1 MPEPL
6 ARCQQVSKTYK
17 TPTGGIE
24 ALHAVDAQ
32 FHAGLV
38 TALVGASGSGKS
50 TLLRALAGLDRPSS
64 GSILIAGRELADAS
78 AETLRQHRRNG
89 VTFINQKPAD
99 NLIPHLSLRE
109 HDGGRGVSL
118 LSEFG
123 LAGRLD
129 AKPSEL
135 SGGEQARAAF
145 ALALAR
151 GTPILLADEPTAEL
165 DRDSAAPLL
174 ATIRAH
180 AQSGVALIIATHDDD
195 VSALAD
201 TVLRLDRGRVIDHT
215 ALAVKGRRPARATD
229 SPTLLSARGLGKA
242 YRRGS
247 EQIQALTD
255 VSLDLRRGEL
265 AALLGRS
272 GSGKS
277 TLLAILAGLQ
287 QPDQGETDPAA
298 NPQLPWSKLAFLPQ
312 RFGLL
317 PELTIR
323 ENIEYPAR
331 LNGTLDEY
339 SPTVEQLLGRLGLSE
354 LANRPP
360 NETSIGQQ
368 QRTALARALILRPDV
383 LLADEPTS
391 HQDAGWRD
399 GVWELL
405 VDAAENGSACLIAT
419 HEEQI
424 ADYANRT
431 WAIDGG
437 TITLSGATTA
447 ARDDT
452 TPPPT
457 TSS

>member
-1 MPEPL
+1 MPDPL
-6 ARCQQVSKTYK
+6 ALCQQVSKTYE

-32 FHAGLV
+32 FHTGLV

-64 GSILIAGRELADAS
+64 GSIVIAGRELADAS
-78 AETLRQHRRNG
+78 AETLRWHRRNG

-123 LAGRLD
+123 LADRLD
-129 AKPSEL
+129 AEPSEL

-180 AQSGVALIIATHDDD
+180 AQSGAALIIATHDDD

-201 TVLRLDRGRVIDHT
+201 TVLRLDRGRVINHT
-215 ALAVKGRRPARATD
+215 AVAAKGRHPARATD
-229 SPTLLSARGLGKA
+229 SPTVLSARRLSKA

-247 EQIQALTD
+247 EQVHALTD
-255 VSLDLRRGEL
+255 VSLDLRGGEL

-331 LNGTLDEY
+331 LNGTLAEH
-339 SPTVEQLLGRLGLSE
+339 SPAVEQLLERLGLSE

-368 QRTALARALILRPDV
+368 QRTALARALILQPDV

-399 GVWELL
+399 AVWELL

-424 ADYANRT
+424 AHYANRT
-431 WAIDGG
+431 WAIDDGA
-437 TITLSGATTA
+437 IALSGAATA
-447 ARDDT
+447 PRDDT
-452 TPPPT
+452 TPPT
-457 TSS
+457 TSG